1 MVWVYM
7 GAKHSLPIAI
17 AQEKIAESS
26 RLWNNGALCITFGG
40 IFKLVDKDGF
50 RANVAMV
57 ISNGRG
63 QILLAKRVGQKA
75 WQFPQGG
82 IDQGE
87 SAQQALFRELY
98 EEVGLKSEDV
108 KIVQQCKRWLRYHI
122 PEKMQR
128 KNVTPRCIGQKQ
140 RWFFLQLVGD
150 QKKIDF
156 NATGHPEF
164 DAWEWVSYWYHINQV
179 VSFKQNVYRQALAEF
194 EPINARFQKR
204 RKRD

>member
-128 KNVTPRCIGQKQ
+128 KHVTPRCIGQKQ
-140 RWFFLQLVGD
+140 RWFLMQFIGD
-150 QKKIDF
+150 DSMVNIQTEI
-156 NATGHPEF
+156 PEF
-164 DAWEWVSYWYHINQV
+164 SRWCWLKSEDLLDKIVP
-179 VSFKQNVYRQALAEF
+179 FKRNTYETVIREF
-194 EPINARFQKR
+194 KAQLDNA
-204 RKRD
+204 